1 MLGGDSRQEE
11 PGTHLLARLARG
23 RANLDRTFEALDG
36 LVRERTGWPD
46 ITGERAALQSLLTS
60 SRRRI
65 ESLASREPEQAA
77 RQLAALFKL
86 FELRAGGSDQGRLA
100 AARGI
105 LARSGAAR
113 PAAELNE
120 TPARPANAAAPAP
133 APVRAPSPEV
143 VAARQA
149 TQAIGRLRDAI
160 RASNAVPSAAAHKDL
175 TAARDRASR
184 LYQRDGPLWSSATVR
199 QYRDF
204 LTQANAALD
213 RPLPSAQGATVV
225 EALGKAIRAYDAA
238 PGSSAR
244 EGLNDALA
252 LARSLNRKQGVHW
265 TPATR
270 ENFDALA
277 RQAQARLYPHSTAPS
292 RPASPPLPGEQAAAV
307 PQPPQPLHLPAP
319 GARVEHTGG
328 DVRTPAQIEE
338 EHLARVAQ
346 RLEEA
351 RNAYYERRKT
361 QLAGGDE
368 TALVAR
374 IYEEMG
380 LRSLGVSQEQF
391 QNHLK
396 AEGQPSGENAARVTA
411 GDSGAGARG
420 SGGPQLPRI
429 VRPAA
434 APDPEQADDPLAW
447 QRSFLGR
454 AVVNFLT
461 THWHAIDR
469 TPDSRRVLA
478 QILSRQDGHIPFSL
492 PFIDASGQEIAA
504 DVTLTR
510 RKTEPQRVFVEA
522 RLGKEH
528 VRFTAKIEE
537 GGLVVPGH
545 EPAQLLRIGADE
557 GWRLNGFP
565 NTAGTHALPAGFWDP
580 ATTKEALRAEINADA
595 SAMDRSWNLTREQKE
610 LVLNLFEHRDLIK
623 RLIEQPFDSLDEAR
637 SSLIHALRKMDSM
650 KSNML
655 PAETGWYLYPRGNAE
670 GQWGISPPLIGSE
683 GGVDD
688 FSLGINTERHGS
700 TGGSQQEPG
709 EFLHTHPSEPWQQ
722 RSVLFGRAGAR
733 RFRAG
738 FSIGDVLST
747 LEGSGNLLVY
757 HEGAV
762 FRLSVKSE
770 WFDRSAQS
778 RAAVTDGLTRWLK
791 NWLKKETQSTPA
803 EMNAL
808 NRMLQSLPLVLEQVG
823 PLPQNHRMDARPIA
837 DAWPARLGP
846 EASEVPRLPLLS
858 PPPGLLDGK
867 H

>member
-1 MLGGDSRQEE
+1 MPAPRLTGSLSPSPSGAAGTATLLRDLPGRGTTPGLSPAANKIIRFFRGSGLPAPPPEQISALGAGLERIRQFAGALPRIGAIGLVTMLGGDSRQEE

-396 AEGQPSGENAARVTA
+396 AAGQPSREIAARVTA
-411 GDSGAGARG
+411 GDSGAGTLG
-420 SGGPQLPRI
+420 GGGPHAARATAIFGPDSPEELQARFLRDGVLIESDASHARRSPLTPEEERTLVEFVAWRGGDEGEVNIYDFSSLAKKGPLFQRIFEEVNEVLEAMKRVTGLPLEADSVHFRMHPASVHLDTHRDGDLALFRYFRRLSEVGTPTTLYPFKGKPI
-429 VRPAA
+429 TLHETTGAVISGTGWRRPHSRNRDLVEYLRKQGHAVGYRA
-434 APDPEQADDPLAW
+434 APHGLIVMPGL
-447 QRSFLGR
+447 
-454 AVVNFLT
+454 
-461 THWHAIDR
+461 
-469 TPDSRRVLA
+469 RV
-478 QILSRQDGHIPFSL
+478 G
-492 PFIDASGQEIAA
+492 E
-504 DVTLTR
+504 TR
-510 RKTEPQRVFVEA
+510 YVE
-522 RLGKEH
+522 
-528 VRFTAKIEE
+528 
-537 GGLVVPGH
+537 VP
-545 EPAQLLRIGADE
+545 
-557 GWRLNGFP
+557 
-565 NTAGTHALPAGFWDP
+565 PAGSKPTDAPPDRQRLFMVV
-580 ATTKEALRAEINADA
+580 EI
-595 SAMDRSWNLTREQKE
+595 R
-610 LVLNLFEHRDLIK
+610 
-623 RLIEQPFDSLDEAR
+623 
-637 SSLIHALRKMDSM
+637 
-650 KSNML
+650 
-655 PAETGWYLYPRGNAE
+655 
-670 GQWGISPPLIGSE
+670 
-683 GGVDD
+683 
-688 FSLGINTERHGS
+688 
-700 TGGSQQEPG
+700 
-709 EFLHTHPSEPWQQ
+709 
-722 RSVLFGRAGAR
+722 
-733 RFRAG
+733 
-738 FSIGDVLST
+738 
-747 LEGSGNLLVY
+747 
-757 HEGAV
+757 
-762 FRLSVKSE
+762 
-770 WFDRSAQS
+770 
-778 RAAVTDGLTRWLK
+778 
-791 NWLKKETQSTPA
+791 
-803 EMNAL
+803 
-808 NRMLQSLPLVLEQVG
+808 PLVFE
-823 PLPQNHRMDARPIA
+823 
-837 DAWPARLGP
+837 
-846 EASEVPRLPLLS
+846 
-858 PPPGLLDGK
+858 DGD
-867 H
+867 